1 MLVVAVALGLA
12 TLVSFANPSM
22 IIIGGGPAGLTTSI
36 YAARENLETTSEPVE
51 NRISSHAAI
60 AGRLAQAIKTTE
72 QRYERDRDTAT
83 LVFKRIDPTSGEV
96 IMQLPT
102 QSVLDLRAYL
112 KQQETSGQAE
122 TALSKT
128 A

>member
-1 MLVVAVALGLA
+1 MDSSVSPVSPTQPTHFGRLDVHARADAVATEL
-12 TLVSFANPSM
+12 PSTKSVQS
-22 IIIGGGPAGLTTSI
+22 AW
-36 YAARENLETTSEPVE
+36 TSEPVE

>member
-1 MLVVAVALGLA
+1 MDSSVSPVSPTQSTQFARLDVHVRADSVATEL
-12 TLVSFANPSM
+12 PSTKSVQS
-22 IIIGGGPAGLTTSI
+22 AW
-36 YAARENLETTSEPVE
+36 TSEPVE

-112 KQQETSGQAE
+112 KQQETTSQAE
-122 TALSKT
+122 AALSKT